1 MSFYL
6 LIFTIIGLIF
16 WLSFS
21 PVYRFAVPFFL
32 TIILLIIS
40 PFFSNKPISKK
51 IFIIFLI
58 FSISFSFIKNLDRVS
73 KKNQIYFGIE
83 KIVNLYIFD
92 KESSNTYLNIY
103 YVDIDKNMKNG
114 WQGRLCWDIP
124 FICSNKRIKANH
136 KNGYLFLSEN
146 N

>member
-32 TIILLIIS
+32 TISLLIIL

-58 FSISFSFIKNLDRVS
+58 FIIFFSFIKNFNKVS